1 MCPPCPDSVYTVRDN
16 VRTVKMKIGG
26 NAVKMTK
33 VARANRLPLAGGRV
47 CKQDKVANGRC
58 GLSREQILK
67 AALAIA
73 DRDAL
78 DGLTIRKLALHLGVS
93 PMGIYRYFRN
103 KAELIAGLVDLAA
116 AEYNVAGHSEAD
128 WAAWLR
134 ETFCLMRKALL
145 AHPGVL
151 PLLGTAASSGPN
163 AMATMEE
170 VLRVLRRAGLDR
182 RSAASVFH
190 TLISY
195 TIGAVAIESHLN
207 GQPFGQEIDAGE
219 RLRQSRLLFEAAP
232 RPTYPSIVDLAEQL
246 ALLATDEEFVRGL
259 DRILDGLKVRGR
271 TRRG

>member
-1 MCPPCPDSVYTVRDN
+1 MRKGT
-16 VRTVKMKIGG
+16 
-26 NAVKMTK
+26 
-33 VARANRLPLAGGRV
+33 ARSNRLPSVGGRFRN
-47 CKQDKVANGRC
+47 QEGAGNGRR

-67 AALAIA
+67 TALAIA

-78 DGLTIRKLALHLGVS
+78 DGLTIRKLAARLGVS
-93 PMGIYRYFRN
+93 PMGVYRYFRN
-103 KAELIAGLVDLAA
+103 KAEIVGGLVDLVA

-128 WAAWLR
+128 WAAWVR

-151 PLLGTAASSGPN
+151 PLLGTAASSGSN
-163 AMATMEE
+163 AMAAMEE
-170 VLRVLRRAGLDR
+170 VLGVLRRAGMDR
-182 RSAASVFH
+182 RSAASAFH

-207 GQPFGQEIDAGE
+207 GQPLGEEINAEE
-219 RLRQSRLLFEAAP
+219 RLRQSRLLFESAP

-259 DRILDGLKVRGR
+259 DRILAGLKSRVG
-271 TRRG
+271 TRSRKSFRSV